1 MIYIRFFFIDCN
13 YFSRNFIRVVPVEI
27 LKRYQARLVS
37 VKKNQLLFDAGENA
51 NDYMQVE
58 TGLINMYIINPEGQ
72 EFWQGVF
79 GAGESFGEPPLLGDF
94 CYPSS
99 ARAVENSTIW
109 RLPRHEFLQL
119 LKDNFEL
126 HLKLDMV
133 LCKRLQYKSMIL
145 TEVSTRDPEHRIK
158 TLLGYLKKKAH
169 VSGEQNN
176 FFPFTRQQLADMTG
190 LRVETVIRT
199 VKKMEKEK
207 KLTLVDHKIM
217 Y

>member
-1 MIYIRFFFIDCN
+1 MQKKKKVI
-13 YFSRNFIRVVPVEI
+13 PVEY
-27 LKRYQARLVS
+27 LKQYQARLVS
-37 VKKNQLLFDAGENA
+37 VKKNQLLFDAGDNA
-51 NDYMQVE
+51 NDYLQVE

-99 ARAVENSTIW
+99 ARAVEDSTIW

-119 LKDNFEL
+119 LKDHFEI

-158 TLLGYLKKKAH
+158 TLLGYLKKKAQKL
-169 VSGEQNN
+169 GDQND

-207 KLTLVDHKIM
+207 KLVLVGHKIK

>member
-1 MIYIRFFFIDCN
+1 MI
-13 YFSRNFIRVVPVEI
+13 PVQY
-27 LKRYQARLVS
+27 LKQYQARLVS
-37 VKKNQLLFDAGENA
+37 VKKNQLLFDQGDKA
-51 NDYMQVE
+51 NDYLQVE
-58 TGLINMYIINPEGQ
+58 TGLINMYIINPDGQ

-99 ARAVENSTIW
+99 ARAVEDSTIW

-133 LCKRLQYKSMIL
+133 LCKRLQYKSMLL
-145 TEVSTRDPEHRIK
+145 TEVSTRDTEHRIK
-158 TLLGYLKKKAH
+158 TLLGYLKKKAQKKGDEND
-169 VSGEQNN
+169 V
-176 FFPFTRQQLADMTG
+176 FPFTRQQLADMTG
-190 LRVETVIRT
+190 LRVETIIRT

-207 KLTLVDHKIM
+207 KLTLIGHKIR

>member
-1 MIYIRFFFIDCN
+1 MI
-13 YFSRNFIRVVPVEI
+13 PVQT
-27 LKRYQARLVS
+27 LKQYQARLVS
-37 VKKNQLLFDAGENA
+37 VKKNQLLFDAGDTA
-51 NDYMQVE
+51 NDFLQVE
-58 TGLINMYIINPEGQ
+58 TGLINMYIINPDGQ

-79 GAGESFGEPPLLGDF
+79 GSGESFGEPPLLGGF

-99 ARAVENSTIW
+99 ARAVEDATIW

-145 TEVSTRDPEHRIK
+145 AEVSTRDPEHRIK
-158 TLLGYLKKKAH
+158 TLLGYLKKKAQKLG
-169 VSGEQNN
+169 GEND

-207 KLTLVDHKIM
+207 KLVLIGHKIK

>member
-1 MIYIRFFFIDCN
+1 M
-13 YFSRNFIRVVPVEI
+13 VPI
-27 LKRYQARLVS
+27 QYLKQYQARLVS
-37 VKKNQLLFDAGENA
+37 VRKNQLLFDAGEKA
-51 NDYMQVE
+51 NDYLQVE
-58 TGLINMYIINPEGQ
+58 TGLINMYIINPDGQ

-79 GAGESFGEPPLLGDF
+79 GPGESFGEPPLLGGF

-99 ARAVENSTIW
+99 ARAVEDSTIW
-109 RLPRHEFLQL
+109 RLPRHGFLQL

-145 TEVSTRDPEHRIK
+145 TEISTRDPEHRIK
-158 TLLGYLKKKAH
+158 TLLEYLKKKAH
-169 VSGEQNN
+169 KKGDENE

-207 KLTLVDHKIM
+207 KLTLIGHKIR